1 MTEPTPP
8 QDASGYLILP
18 ANRNDALAMLRI
30 AGISLIGPA
39 IRYLEDHD
47 DPGNRH
53 KWLAFHDQLN
63 TVGYGIKELT
73 GVDVGAGGGN
83 KSGGGGGG

>member
-1 MTEPTPP
+1 MTDSTPP
-8 QDASGYLILP
+8 TDAAGYLILP
-18 ANRNDALAMLRI
+18 ANKDDALSMLRI
-30 AGISLIGPA
+30 AGIALIGPA
-39 IRYLEDHD
+39 IRWLEDND

-73 GVDVGAGGGN
+73 GVDVGAGGGG
-83 KSGGGGGG
+83 KGPGGGG